1 MGRVGGKGRG
11 NDEIIIP
18 KNLFTKSA
26 ASKIFAIKRYQPR
39 FSPSRDKAIN
49 ITKFIDVGN

>member
-1 MGRVGGKGRG
+1 MGGVGGKRRG

-18 KNLFTKSA
+18 KNYLQKSTV
-26 ASKIFAIKRYQPR
+26 SKMPVIKRYQPC

-49 ITKFIDVGN
+49 ITKFIDIGN